1 MPLSKLNEEQF
12 RAATAP
18 FGYNLIIASA
28 GTGKTSTIVARIA
41 HLLKIGV
48 SPEKIM
54 LLTFTNKASK
64 EMIARLNRHFDKSIT
79 KKVLAG
85 TFHSIAYTLL
95 RSLNKNI
102 VLKPTSELKILLK
115 SIYERRTFH
124 HLSEQKPFL
133 SNYLYD
139 IYSLFQN
146 KRGENFVE
154 YFCQNYPEQAVYA
167 EIYEDILREYED
179 EKARFNYVDFNDLL
193 LHLKRALQEG
203 FSQEF
208 DEILVDEYQDTN
220 ALQGALVDAFKSKS
234 LFCVGDY
241 DQSIY
246 AFNGADISI
255 IGSFGSKFANAQ
267 IFTLTKN
274 YRSSKSILAL
284 ANKVIVHNERLY
296 PKELIVTRQGEF
308 QAPQMLAFNET
319 YEQYEH
325 LARLVVQS
333 GVNLENI
340 AIIFRNNS
348 SADGVEVALREQGVP
363 SVRKESVSFFDSLEV
378 KAFCAMIALIINPKD
393 IMAFMNLLEYS
404 RGVGSALSKEIFD
417 ALLNLGQG
425 SLVKGFLE
433 PDKSVSLQK
442 KSKKNAQLGLFDDIE
457 LLQNPNRFDLQ
468 SEFNTHPILS
478 LSKMNEF
485 GAKNLEKL
493 YHFVKKAREIRA
505 SSEFVECIL
514 ENDFFKEICE
524 ILATKRATNKATLK
538 VDLERK
544 GENLEKIARKMS
556 VLKEL
561 TKDYTDIYK
570 YYNFLTLG
578 ANEMSNGKGVN
589 LLSIHASKGLEFEL
603 VFVVDLAQG
612 RFPNQKLMTMGGSL
626 EEERRLFY
634 VAVTRAKNT
643 LYLSYAKYDKI
654 KKAHYKPSCFL
665 VEAGLCKNS

>member
-404 RGVGSALSKEIFD
+404 RGVGSALSKEILD
-417 ALLNLGQG
+417 A
-425 SLVKGFLE
+425 
-433 PDKSVSLQK
+433 
-442 KSKKNAQLGLFDDIE
+442 
-457 LLQNPNRFDLQ
+457 
-468 SEFNTHPILS
+468 
-478 LSKMNEF
+478 
-485 GAKNLEKL
+485 
-493 YHFVKKAREIRA
+493 
-505 SSEFVECIL
+505 
-514 ENDFFKEICE
+514 
-524 ILATKRATNKATLK
+524 
-538 VDLERK
+538 
-544 GENLEKIARKMS
+544 
-556 VLKEL
+556 
-561 TKDYTDIYK
+561 
-570 YYNFLTLG
+570 
-578 ANEMSNGKGVN
+578 
-589 LLSIHASKGLEFEL
+589 
-603 VFVVDLAQG
+603 
-612 RFPNQKLMTMGGSL
+612 
-626 EEERRLFY
+626 
-634 VAVTRAKNT
+634 
-643 LYLSYAKYDKI
+643 
-654 KKAHYKPSCFL
+654 
-665 VEAGLCKNS
+665 

>member
-48 SPEKIM
+48 RPEKIM

-85 TFHSIAYTLL
+85 TFHSVAYTLL

-102 VLKPTSELKILLK
+102 MLKPTNELKILLK

-146 KRGENFVE
+146 KRGGDFAQ

-167 EIYEDILREYED
+167 EIYEDILREYEE
-179 EKARFNYVDFNDLL
+179 EKARFGYVDFNDLL
-193 LHLKRALQEG
+193 LHLQQALQG
-203 FSQEF
+203 SFSQEF

-220 ALQGALVDAFKSKS
+220 ALQGALIDAFKSKS

-255 IGSFGSKFANAQ
+255 IGSFGSKFTNAQ

-296 PKELIVTRQGEF
+296 PKELVVTRQGEF
-308 QAPQMLAFNET
+308 QAPQMLAFAET
-319 YEQYEH
+319 SEQYEH

-333 GVNLENI
+333 GVNLESI
-340 AIIFRNNS
+340 AVIFRNNS

-433 PDKSVSLQK
+433 PDTSVSLQK

-457 LLQNPNRFDLQ
+457 LLQSPNRFDLQ

-493 YHFVKKAREIRA
+493 YHFVKKVLEIRV

-544 GENLEKIARKMS
+544 SENLEKIARKMS

-612 RFPNQKLMTMGGSL
+612 RFPNQKLMAMGGSL